1 MEWLDFDTGNCTVAR
16 TLGLVGDRWSLLVLR
31 EAFNGVRRFDDLH
44 RHLGIAPTVLT
55 KRLDELVSNRLLTR
69 VPYQAPGQ
77 RARHEYRLTA
87 IGWDLQPVVIAIMAF
102 GDKHLADPA
111 GPPVR
116 LEHVGCGA
124 TVIPQLTCGDGHQLD
139 SPREISATPGPSART
154 RSGFGAPAAASAPG
168 PASGP
173 GSTSGPG
180 PASGPG
186 TKRTVREG
194 GQ

>member
-1 MEWLDFDTGNCTVAR
+1 MDWLDFDTGNCTVAR

-55 KRLDELVSNRLLTR
+55 KRLDELVTNGLLTR
-69 VPYQAPGQ
+69 APYQAAGQ
-77 RARHEYRLTA
+77 RTRHEYRLTPK
-87 IGWDLQPVVIAIMAF
+87 GWDLQPVVISIMAF

-124 TVIPQLTCGDGHQLD
+124 AVIPQLTCENGHRID
-139 SPREISATPGPSART
+139 SARAIFVTPGPSART
-154 RSGFGAPAAASAPG
+154 RRTAAKPA
-168 PASGP
+168 
-173 GSTSGPG
+173 
-180 PASGPG
+180 
-186 TKRTVREG
+186 
-194 GQ
+194 